1 MNQNRTPGRDTW
13 ALGVRFAAAAVV
25 LYWLMQTV
33 VAYIKGGPDAP
44 SVGLLIASIVVLGG
58 GAVLVIV
65 LALKAWKIE
74 KAMNEAEEELPEDEA
89 VFEEEEDVSE
99 EEEDA

>member
-1 MNQNRTPGRDTW
+1 MNQNPTPGRDTW

-25 LYWLMQTV
+25 LYWMMQTV
-33 VAYIKGGPDAP
+33 VAYCKGGPDAP
-44 SVGLLIASIVVLGG
+44 SLGLLIASIVVLGG
-58 GAVLVIV
+58 GAVLVII

-74 KAMNEAEEELPEDEA
+74 KAMKEAEE
-89 VFEEEEDVSE
+89 DVPE